1 MAIQPLDLQALFTQL
16 ETVGKTQTNQREGVQ
31 LQAAMQG
38 AHIVKQTDERTHA
51 VNELQDAEQGD
62 TERIKDNN
70 AQKKHQRGFYAQ
82 DGSQDSG
89 LEDEPDDPAIIRDPD
104 LGRNLDVSG

>member
-1 MAIQPLDLQALFTQL
+1 MAIQPIDLQALFTQL

-38 AHIVKQTDERTHA
+38 AHIQKQTEERTHA
-51 VNELQDAEQGD
+51 VNELQNAEQGD
-62 TERIKDNN
+62 TERIKDQN
-70 AQKKHQRGFYAQ
+70 ARKKHQRALYAQ
-82 DGSQDSG
+82 GENEDSG
-89 LEDEPDDPAIIRDPD
+89 PEDEPDDSVIIRDPD